1 MWHTLAA
8 CNACGKQQHVNEDEK
23 KNQKEMKNAGIVEFS
38 QLSKKWEEKQPKLM
52 IAKKLA
58 EK

>member
-23 KNQKEMKNAGIVEFS
+23 KTQKEMKNAGIVVKFS
-38 QLSKKWEEKQPKLM
+38 QLSKKKMGRKA
-52 IAKKLA
+52 AKINDSQKIG
-58 EK
+58 